1 VSAKTAKVI
10 MRFSAQN
17 GVRPLRRP
25 LLPGYDA
32 VADGHGGW
40 YVAGV
45 GLAHLRHDGQLDH
58 SWHSP
63 LQRKLVTGTLQRAG
77 SRLYVS
83 DGRRVFALDAR
94 TGRKLWASAM
104 VVRSSGIHTLA
115 TDGTVVYV
123 GGVFGFV
130 AREPR
135 LSLAAFDARTGRL
148 LPWRPPR
155 LVYYKGTTPLVSALA
170 VTPTTLYLG
179 GGFTAV
185 DGVPRADAAA
195 VRRDNGTVT
204 AFVPRLADEGVYA
217 IAAAGGVVLIGGSVA
232 GGAYDPRTG
241 KQLKGY
247 KSVFNAFAIDVRG
260 QTAYLGGTIRDQIPL
275 HNLLAIDVRTGERR
289 TWFPNVAKYMN
300 VRRIA
305 VSGDRVFVG
314 GELCSSIG

>member
-1 VSAKTAKVI
+1 MSAKTAKVI
-10 MRFSAQN
+10 IRYSAQN

-63 LQRKLVTGTLQRAG
+63 LHRKLVTGTLQRAG

-83 DGRRVFALDAR
+83 DGRRVFALEAA
-94 TGRKLWASAM
+94 TGHKLWASAM
-104 VVRSSGIHTLA
+104 VIRSSGIHTLA

-130 AREPR
+130 ARQPR
-135 LSLAAFDARTGRL
+135 LSLAAFAARTGRL

-185 DGVPRADAAA
+185 DGGLRGDVAA
-195 VRRDNGTVT
+195 VRRDDGTVT
-204 AFVPRLADEGVYA
+204 AFAPRLADEGVNA
-217 IAAAGGVVLIGGSVA
+217 IASAGGVVLIGASQA
-232 GGAYDPRTG
+232 GGAFDPRTG

-247 KSVFNAFAIDVRG
+247 ESVVNASAIDVHG
-260 QTAYLGGTIRDQIPL
+260 QTAYLGGTIRDRIPL
-275 HNLLAIDVRTGERR
+275 HNLLAIDLRTGQRR
-289 TWFPNVAKYMN
+289 TWFPKAATYMN

-305 VSGDRVFVG
+305 ASGGRVFVG